1 MPSLG
6 PNSSAYSLRS
16 TLKDGHR
23 PLNTHGAHHSSTSTQ
38 ISPGIVHEI
47 NANDTYN
54 LVRLDLSIMVPNM
67 RMEHFHTYQVYDEGT
82 PALLHNNPVT
92 IVGFIKNSAPD
103 GFEIHG
109 YYDLTIDQ
117 DPTKTIRQISAMT
130 VHRYADRDEIFGED
144 SEL

>member
-1 MPSLG
+1 
-6 PNSSAYSLRS
+6 
-16 TLKDGHR
+16 
-23 PLNTHGAHHSSTSTQ
+23 
-38 ISPGIVHEI
+38 
-47 NANDTYN
+47 
-54 LVRLDLSIMVPNM
+54 
-67 RMEHFHTYQVYDEGT
+67 
-82 PALLHNNPVT
+82 
-92 IVGFIKNSAPD
+92 VGFIKNSAPD